1 VVRATINVHVCYV
14 RDSDVRHNESSAFG
28 NILVKSTNLEQT
40 PLLSVHD
47 PYAFLDGRMSEPP
60 ADPALLFTTP
70 PRKRSTP
77 ARDPPV
83 STYLLTQSRRPRRS
97 FFVAPPVLLSA
108 EKRQYKE
115 LPASFKEG
123 VDFDETVLDSVV
135 GEYDLHGTKYYFARF
150 KDGITHR
157 VSGFTV

>member
-1 VVRATINVHVCYV
+1 MYV
-14 RDSDVRHNESSAFG
+14 TSDVCHNESSAFG

-47 PYAFLDGRMSEPP
+47 PSSYAFLDGRMSEPP
-60 ADPALLFTTP
+60 ADPALLFATP

-77 ARDPPV
+77 ARDQPV
-83 STYLLTQSRRPRRS
+83 STSLLTQSRRPRRS
-97 FFVAPPVLLSA
+97 FFIAPPVLPSA
-108 EKRQYKE
+108 EKRQYKG

-135 GEYDLHGTKYYFARF
+135 GEYDLHGTKFYFARF